1 MKRLLA
7 ASTAVIALAFAS
19 PAAAETQIF
28 VAYGEGT
35 TACTI
40 QVDKAVRGITQ
51 TTHAYFHG
59 QTECNVPV
67 DQYAQASIEGSGGDA
82 GAIGSACSGFTTFCS
97 SGSWALGDGGWSKP
111 VRYRV
116 KLRAPAG
123 QGWVSSPA
131 ACAGVGTDNVDCV
144 FEALLGT
151 PYLEPR

>member
-1 MKRLLA
+1 MKLVA
-7 ASTAVIALAFAS
+7 AAFALAVVLATAS
-19 PAAAETQIF
+19 PAAAETQVF

-40 QVDKAVRGITQ
+40 RVDKAVRGIVQ
-51 TTHAYFHG
+51 TTHVYFHG
-59 QTECNVPV
+59 ETECNVPV
-67 DQYAQASIEGSGGDA
+67 EQYAQASIEGSGGDA
-82 GAIGSACSGFTTFCS
+82 DAVGSACSAFTTTCS

-116 KLRAPAG
+116 KLRAPLG

-131 ACAGVGTDNVDCV
+131 ACSGVGTDNLDCV

-151 PYLEPR
+151 PWLEPR